1 MPSPPPF
8 YYFCAW
14 TDSVCLCGCDH
25 FHMTVASAV
34 ACTLSA
40 YAGAYVIAVE
50 RGEYRALNAKEEAE
64 FQELMYG
71 SPERKR
77 ECVVLHWPKRNPEPI
92 D

>member
-1 MPSPPPF
+1 MLSPHHSIIS
-8 YYFCAW
+8 ARG
-14 TDSVCLCGCDH
+14 TL
-25 FHMTVASAV
+25 TVASAV

-50 RGEYRALNAKEEAE
+50 RGEYRALSAKEEAE

-71 SPERKR
+71 SPKRKR
-77 ECVVLHWPKRNPEPI
+77 ECVILESPKPNPEPV

>member
-1 MPSPPPF
+1 MPLPPVF

-14 TDSVCLCGCDH
+14 TDSGCLYGCDH
-25 FHMTVASAV
+25 FHLTLASAV
-34 ACTLSA
+34 ACSVSG

-50 RGEYRALNAKEEAE
+50 KGEYRELNPKEEAQ
-64 FQELMYG
+64 FQSLMYG

-77 ECVVLHWPKRNPEPI
+77 EGIILSWPKSNPEPV

>member
-14 TDSVCLCGCDH
+14 TDSGCLCGCDH
-25 FHMTVASAV
+25 FHLTLASAV
-34 ACTLSA
+34 ACSFSG

-50 RGEYRALNAKEEAE
+50 KGEYRALTSKEEIE
-64 FQELMYG
+64 WRELMYG

-77 ECVVLHWPKRNPEPI
+77 VVILEWPKPNPEPA

>member
-1 MPSPPPF
+1 
-8 YYFCAW
+8 
-14 TDSVCLCGCDH
+14 
-25 FHMTVASAV
+25 MTVASAV

-50 RGEYRALNAKEEAE
+50 KGEYRELTAKEEAE

-77 ECVVLHWPKRNPEPI
+77 EGVILAWPKPNPEPI

>member
-14 TDSVCLCGCDH
+14 TDSGCLCGCDH
-25 FHMTVASAV
+25 FHLTLASAV
-34 ACTLSA
+34 ACSSGA

-50 RGEYRALNAKEEAE
+50 KGEYRALTAKEEIE
-64 FQELMYG
+64 WRQLMYG
-71 SPERKR
+71 ALERKR
-77 ECVVLHWPKRNPEPI
+77 EGVILEWPKPNPEPI

>member
-14 TDSVCLCGCDH
+14 TDSGCLCGCDH
-25 FHMTVASAV
+25 FYRTVASAV

-40 YAGAYVIAVE
+40 YAGSYVIAVE
-50 RGEYRALNAKEEAE
+50 KGEYRQLNAKEEVE
-64 FQELMYG
+64 FQGLMYG
-71 SPERKR
+71 SPDRKT
-77 ECVVLHWPKRNPEPI
+77 EGVILEWPKPNPEPV